1 VNPDIKTDNIVVLKK
16 DIERQM
22 PRPVDGVE
30 VVGSRIWTPALR
42 VPMLV
47 GVGLILSHQLTGLPA
62 MLYYIVEIFEEVA
75 PRLHSFHS
83 FYIIQKCI

>member
-1 VNPDIKTDNIVVLKK
+1 
-16 DIERQM
+16 
-22 PRPVDGVE
+22 
-30 VVGSRIWTPALR
+30 

-75 PRLHSFHS
+75 PRLHSFS
-83 FYIIQKCI
+83 FVLYCTKMYLNSNETLYKLCELIFVVVVTISFFNKQI